1 MNTSAPPRPRLQQA
15 LAGVEA
21 GAAWWAA
28 LVETAARLPADPG
41 QARALAVFE
50 TLRPLRA
57 DPEVLA
63 AACLH
68 QWPALREALSL
79 NPNTLSAYIL
89 QVQSAAWYV
98 KLTDRLFGPAPA
110 KTAKAG

>member
-68 QWPALREALSL
+68 QWPALRAAL
-79 NPNTLSAYIL
+79 
-89 QVQSAAWYV
+89 
-98 KLTDRLFGPAPA
+98 PAPVLA
-110 KTAKAG
+110 QAPRLKRLLEGHPHG